1 MKLFWFYYLAEKW
14 TFEKWAH
21 VWFPTCV
28 YFSASYF
35 LVLVDSLLF
44 LVGRRLLKI
53 LWQVS
58 APSAAM
64 HLKLN
69 GKLNNK
75 TQNKYWTRGKIGKK
89 RPFVS
94 LNPLRNFHPSIHPS
108 VRPSVHPSIHPPL
121 RLICLFK
128 WDYPL
133 RGALLLL
140 LLLLLLGCLATDR
153 PLATVAR

>member
-1 MKLFWFYYLAEKW
+1 M
-14 TFEKWAH
+14 
-21 VWFPTCV
+21 

-108 VRPSVHPSIHPPL
+108 VRPSVHPSTSPSDLSIQMRLSAKGRPVIIAIIIITGLPSNGPPL
-121 RLICLFK
+121 SN
-128 WDYPL
+128 
-133 RGALLLL
+133 
-140 LLLLLLGCLATDR
+140 GC
-153 PLATVAR
+153 